1 MAAATFDDRA
11 PDCFPIF
18 CTMLA
23 IAAFILSMA
32 GMSYIVFYGP
42 STPIYSVAIDS
53 ASGLDLPVPDLALE
67 PRFNL
72 TLRVTSESLGVGG
85 CLEAGTFLEVSYRCN
100 MLAATSEQLCAEPT
114 ESREVSFV
122 ARGTD
127 VRLPGYVMDNLV
139 ADMRNGVH
147 AFEVTVR
154 RSDSNYDDVM
164 LVSCGGRQVGGD
176 ASAAL
181 ETQCHA
187 SHFCPDQDR
196 GRRVVARLSPK
207 HVSSLSM
214 IM

>member
-1 MAAATFDDRA
+1 
-11 PDCFPIF
+11 
-18 CTMLA
+18 MLA

-53 ASGLDLPVPDLALE
+53 ASGLDLPTTRDDHALE

-85 CLEAGTFLEVSYRCN
+85 CVEAGTFLEVSYRCN
-100 MLAATSEQLCAEPT
+100 MLAASAATSEQLCAEPT

-187 SHFCPDQDR
+187 SHFCPDRDR
-196 GRRVVARLSPK
+196 GRRVVARLLSPK